1 MNISEI
7 RERKRELE
15 NKIESLMNHFISE
28 TEVNVTDI
36 EFLTDSRF
44 GSSVLKSIV
53 YVKIKAEI
61 P

>member
-1 MNISEI
+1 
-7 RERKRELE
+7 
-15 NKIESLMNHFISE
+15 MNHFISE
-28 TEVNVTDI
+28 TGVNVTDI